1 MIYGP
6 VWTNE
11 FSPPEHATRWMGL
24 LQSFVPLGIM
34 LGYTCAG
41 LIVNFLPSY
50 TTWRFAI
57 QLQAM
62 FEIPVAY
69 ALSRFDPADI
79 DIINVNRES
88 KSVRIDSI
96 NISQLANFWNQVA
109 LLFSNGIFVSVT
121 LALCMF
127 YFVVTGIQYWITVY
141 LIEVLGSDPIKVLI
155 SFSATCISAPLVG
168 VAVGS
173 YIADH
178 LGGYKGRN
186 LINAIKFCALCSLLA
201 CIFAIPIG
209 YVGSLLYVVPL
220 LWILLFFGGA
230 MSPTATGINVNA
242 VGREYQSASS
252 SFSQLIFNLGGYFMA
267 PVLSAFIMD
276 QFPDP
281 IVGLQ
286 WGFRAVLGV
295 SVGGMVFLLVAW
307 LVAYRRLS
315 KEGYL
320 DFEEE
325 GDQVGELK
333 GYQAGEVRTT

>member
-1 MIYGP
+1 
-6 VWTNE
+6 
-11 FSPPEHATRWMGL
+11 MGL

-41 LIVNFLPSY
+41 LIVNFLPNY

-79 DIINVNRES
+79 DIINVNS

-186 LINAIKFCALCSLLA
+186 LVNAIKFCALCSLLA
-201 CIFAIPIG
+201 CFFAIPIG
-209 YVGSLLYVVPL
+209 YVGSLFYVVPL
-220 LWILLFFGGA
+220 LWMLLFFGGA

-267 PVLSAFIMD
+267 PVLSAFVMD
-276 QFPDP
+276 QFSDP

-286 WGFRAVLGV
+286 WGLRAVLGV
-295 SVGGMVFLLVAW
+295 SLVGMVFLLSAW
-307 LVAYRRLS
+307 LVAYCRMR

-333 GYQAGEVRTT
+333 GYQAGELQLEVMRRRAHSHSF